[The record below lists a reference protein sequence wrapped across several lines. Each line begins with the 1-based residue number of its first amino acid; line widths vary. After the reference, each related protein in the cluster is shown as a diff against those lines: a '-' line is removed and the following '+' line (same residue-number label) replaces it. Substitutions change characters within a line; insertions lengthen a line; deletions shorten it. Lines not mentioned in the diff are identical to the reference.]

1 MAAANVDLPVKDDV
15 HVAGGFALAEDER
28 AVNAHALGAVVDEPD
43 VFVLG
48 EAVEEGDGAEGGVD
62 LFAA

>member
-1 MAAANVDLPVKDDV
+1 MWQ
-15 HVAGGFALAEDER
+15 AGSPSRKMSAPSTPMR
-28 AVNAHALGAVVDEPD
+28 SVPCVDEPD
-43 VFVLG
+43 VFVFG